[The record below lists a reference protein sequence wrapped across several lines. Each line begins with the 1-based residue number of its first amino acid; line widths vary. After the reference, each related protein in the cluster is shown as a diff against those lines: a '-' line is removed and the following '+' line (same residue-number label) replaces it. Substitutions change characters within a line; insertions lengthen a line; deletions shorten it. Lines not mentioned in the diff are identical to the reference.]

1 LDVPEAETKIP
12 DYFSN
17 TDLREPLPEW
27 FNRKLKDVIKQY
39 LEERAKFQN
48 VLGRDELI
56 ALDQELSR
64 LLKPENLK
72 DAVISFLFLL
82 FSFHQGIW
90 IIRE

>member
-12 DYFSN
+12 DYFAN
-17 TDLREPLPEW
+17 TDLREPLSVW
-27 FNRKLKDVIKQY
+27 FDRKLKDVIKQY

-48 VLGRDELI
+48 VLGREELV

-72 DAVISFLFLL
+72 DAVKFF
-82 FSFHQGIW
+82 GV
-90 IIRE
+90 IIILI